1 MYEYP
6 EICTKVKCINTDCY
20 WNSGHEYCVKDRI
33 TINGHEYC
41 VKDRITIYIDV
52 ACECYEPQKKE
63 DTDEN

>member
-33 TINGHEYC
+33 TI
-41 VKDRITIYIDV
+41 YIDV